1 VQLGAHPALVSPRV
15 PSPAVLAAY
24 VVALG
29 TVTVSVLFLSPLY
42 GETTKPHPETAR
54 ILFGVACS
62 VPVIAAYSRM
72 QWLALMRRAS
82 LRHRLVLAVMVPICF
97 ALAIVLGPVWANT
110 LAAPG
115 GLFGV
120 LLRPRLAVIATVATT
135 VVVTVFGLITGW
147 PLITVLFLAGYLPVA
162 SFSGAVS
169 VWFCHVVEELRR
181 ARAELARAAVGEERL
196 RFARDLHD
204 VLGHSLQAVALRA
217 ELAERM
223 IDRDPGEA
231 GDGPPAGRWKK
242 QVAKELVEIQS
253 IARGAVKDVREVVRG
268 YRATSLRTE
277 LDGMTAVL
285 HAAGIRCETP
295 VIPPDLPAHVHET
308 FGWVARESVTNVLR
322 HSTATWCLLT
332 VWADDGRVHL
342 EIVNDG
348 VGRLLG
354 GVPGS
359 GLAGLTERIE
369 NVGGEF
375 TAGQVGD
382 GTFRIAAEVPI
393 KVST

>member
-1 VQLGAHPALVSPRV
+1 
-15 PSPAVLAAY
+15 
-24 VVALG
+24 
-29 TVTVSVLFLSPLY
+29 
-42 GETTKPHPETAR
+42 
-54 ILFGVACS
+54 
-62 VPVIAAYSRM
+62 
-72 QWLALMRRAS
+72 
-82 LRHRLVLAVMVPICF
+82 
-97 ALAIVLGPVWANT
+97 
-110 LAAPG
+110 
-115 GLFGV
+115 
-120 LLRPRLAVIATVATT
+120 
-135 VVVTVFGLITGW
+135 
-147 PLITVLFLAGYLPVA
+147 
-162 SFSGAVS
+162 
-169 VWFCHVVEELRR
+169 
-181 ARAELARAAVGEERL
+181 
-196 RFARDLHD
+196 
-204 VLGHSLQAVALRA
+204 
-217 ELAERM
+217 
-223 IDRDPGEA
+223 
-231 GDGPPAGRWKK
+231 
-242 QVAKELVEIQS
+242 
-253 IARGAVKDVREVVRG
+253 
-268 YRATSLRTE
+268 
-277 LDGMTAVL
+277 MTAVL